1 MSDQLHREFLLTGEA
16 PAAAMWQFVKSNARP
31 FAERGQP
38 LRVIVTDE
46 EEDRLEQQIRYYFGV
61 VMKAVAENV
70 WVEGRQFSKEV
81 WHEHFARKFLPPTE
95 LVMPDGEVVIV
106 RASIARGKIGVRA
119 MAKFIE
125 EVLAEAATEYG
136 VTI

>member
-1 MSDQLHREFLLTGEA
+1 MSDQLHREFLLTSEG

-61 VMKAVAENV
+61 VIKAIAENV
-70 WVEGRQFSKEV
+70 WVEGRRFSKES
-81 WHEHFARKFLPPTE
+81 WHEHFARKFLPPSE
-95 LVMPDGEVVIV
+95 MVLPDGEVVIV

-119 MAKFIE
+119 MAKYTE

>member
-61 VMKAVAENV
+61 VMKAIAENV

-81 WHEHFARKFLPPTE
+81 WHEHFARKFLPLTE

-119 MAKFIE
+119 MAKYTE
-125 EVLAEAATEYG
+125 EVLADAAIEYG

>member
-1 MSDQLHREFLLTGEA
+1 MSDALHREFLLTGEV

-31 FAERGQP
+31 FAERGHP

-70 WVEGRQFSKEV
+70 WVDGQQFSKEV
-81 WHEHFARKFLPPTE
+81 WHQHFARKFLPPTE
-95 LVMPDGEVVIV
+95 MILPDGEVVIV

-119 MAKFIE
+119 MAKFTE
-125 EVLAEAATEYG
+125 EVLSEIATEHG
-136 VTI
+136 VTV